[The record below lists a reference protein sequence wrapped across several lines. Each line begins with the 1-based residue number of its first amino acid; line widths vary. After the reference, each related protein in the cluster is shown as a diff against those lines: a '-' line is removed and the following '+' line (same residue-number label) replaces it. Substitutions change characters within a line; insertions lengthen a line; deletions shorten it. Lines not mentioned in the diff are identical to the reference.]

1 MNELHNNKSE
11 EEEIFLR
18 YDFYDSL
25 LCNENA
31 FIETKETIQ
40 LVVEYLKNELN
51 ED

>member
-1 MNELHNNKSE
+1 MNCIITRVRKKR
-11 EEEIFLR
+11 FLR